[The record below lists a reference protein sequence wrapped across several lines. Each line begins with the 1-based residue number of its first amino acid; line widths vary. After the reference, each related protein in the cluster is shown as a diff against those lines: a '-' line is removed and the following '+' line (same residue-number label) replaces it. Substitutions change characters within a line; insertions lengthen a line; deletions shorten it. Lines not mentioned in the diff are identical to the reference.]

1 MEIMMPFGTSYLEA
15 KQYAGERMAQD
26 PRISSVRVKVNKYTH
41 QIIIECQLFP
51 QNTVDKLTNLCYNTY
66 RK

>member
-15 KQYAGERMAQD
+15 KRYAGERMTQD
-26 PRISSVRVKVNKYTH
+26 PRISSVRIKVKKDTH

-51 QNTVDKLTNLCYNTY
+51 QKTVDKLVNL
-66 RK
+66 